1 MKRYLI
7 LACMLMVLLSGC
19 SRAEVVWETVDDEIV
34 QPVSAEAPMQLVFD
48 VPEDAS
54 LLGESDCWRAYAHPD
69 GDYEIVAQTIPAAG
83 LDEAVRAVSG
93 YSAEELRAVLRE
105 QAGRCSFGWYVP
117 EADGGRLCHA
127 EILSD
132 RDYYYA
138 LTFSVREDT
147 GTTYHSTEQQV
158 FASFGLVS

>member
-69 GDYEIVAQTIPAAG
+69 GEIG
-83 LDEAVRAVSG
+83 RAHV
-93 YSAEELRAVLRE
+93 
-105 QAGRCSFGWYVP
+105 
-117 EADGGRLCHA
+117 
-127 EILSD
+127 
-132 RDYYYA
+132 
-138 LTFSVREDT
+138 
-147 GTTYHSTEQQV
+147 
-158 FASFGLVS
+158 